1 MADSPQI
8 LTPEQFRRKYGY
20 SAPTQP
26 QTPITLTP
34 EQFTARYGNVLGKPS
49 PTVTGKMGRIKS
61 AEDLAAGFTRPQAD
75 APAPTNIP
83 PSPFI
88 QEIIDRTGVTKT
100 LPEEDSA
107 GEPFLRGTK
116 NAIGALGEAT
126 QILPSILNLQP
137 KFLRPPQHE
146 RVVSEIEAETKKASD
161 DVKSWAEKNIQARP
175 ATGKYA
181 RPAENFLDYLDPV
194 RMYQTV
200 GENAPLMAAF
210 AGATIAHPAAGA
222 ALMFAVEGG
231 SANEAML
238 EYEKKTGKKIPPI
251 YRENIPVIIG
261 AVNAALEKTGLDEI
275 FKVGKS
281 AGLKRKL
288 VKAALATIIEGG
300 TEGAQ
305 EVTNILAETG
315 YGGQIPA
322 DAGQRLVES
331 IYAGLLL
338 GAGGSTISAL
348 AGQPDKPRAAPSAST
363 PQAAIPSQPQLATAA
378 PETPMR
384 EPQSGVQPAPTPAAQ
399 FQQPS
404 VEIEDQIRKTTEAL
418 RAAQEGGAA
427 APELSTAQEPVKE
440 KKTTPDRTLQIGR
453 GMNGNVR
460 VVFPDKAH
468 ADLYALIGR
477 FRRRV
482 HYGKNPP
489 KGLTAG
495 VEDADRLAKKFGVTR
510 EEIFKKSDEYRE
522 QIRGNIK
529 GLQQGDDYT
538 APSVSFDKPAAETST
553 PPIERV
559 SPPVPVSGQAK
570 PEIASPVAGSE
581 AAQAEKQVSA
591 EVKYVPLSQL
601 HVDPDRFQNR
611 ATPFSE
617 KTAATIAERFDPNK
631 LDALTV
637 WHDPKDNKDYVIS
650 GHSRFEG
657 LGRRKEPGAP
667 IRYFQGDEQAA
678 INFAKLEANRLGT
691 PESLSESI
699 KAYRTAKAQNLS
711 RAKLKDLFDGDL
723 DFLDAAQNLDQKGD
737 FVNILNQPAAAEFP
751 YIKRFSR
758 WVGEL
763 RGKYADKLT
772 DRHEQQIFDWLY
784 KGEKKNVDTGK
795 DAFFN
800 KVETQIERLDFSPE
814 QPLVLKRGEVAQI
827 GTRGRAD
834 TAALERELD
843 QLREDRRKA
852 RTTQEAETIDKEIAR
867 ISKGIAEIVK
877 TQPDLF
883 SASEE
888 APVVSTQPKTAPVTT
903 TPENPI
909 APRENILQQ
918 AARKITQRGE
928 VTAKEY
934 DRAVNIFD
942 LVIAKQK
949 GKPIA
954 EQQQAV
960 RAELES
966 AGVNPVIV
974 EELTNPQRAARP
986 FDEETGARRDLT
998 SREGRIK
1005 RAVEPPA
1012 QLKSKVDAIAN
1023 AGKAMADAEASL
1035 EQAKGDIINEIE
1047 SRGGEVVVN
1056 TDTGAFTIKLNV
1068 GKAKMG
1074 LPDMIALGNLRQ
1086 EAANA
1091 GAYSLATVGRGFEIA
1106 ATPER
1111 IAKAEPLLGTFG
1123 DKVKEF
1129 IRRSQAAKSA
1139 QKDFAA
1145 AKKTAQGDLVDFY
1158 LAERAAGREPRSLKA
1173 VAADGTAVEVLTRR
1187 QRSSAEPD
1195 TPITGRDFAA
1205 EIAQRKAEAKKR
1217 SDTIGPR
1224 GEPFLSTRKAGES
1237 AIEKAKQ
1244 SGSYV
1249 AEPRSEDL
1257 PPSAR
1262 DQDKAIAALRK
1273 PYEPNYD
1280 KRPDASA
1287 KTDQL
1292 AKEAVESIGVNRRH
1306 GRVLL
1311 ANAISAEAREKG
1323 AVNLIGKEVRTSDDV
1338 AALAQV
1344 YRDPRWE
1351 TLRYI
1356 FVKDG
1361 KIVFVTGVSSRL
1373 PASTRTFPVNE
1384 KSSVEWL
1391 QDLMFASEADGYYML
1406 HNHPSGEVKP
1416 SRADIEET
1424 KKISDAVDGFKGH
1437 VIIDS
1442 NKYTQIARLDG
1453 KIESAVHEK
1462 NFGEERLLKPSIFNP
1477 VLGTRLSSA
1486 EVVAKIGQKYKA
1498 PNGWVTLISSGASG
1512 VRGMMEVESA
1522 VMQSP
1527 KRSAATIR
1535 RFARQTG
1542 ASDVFLVSEQSFWDK
1557 HKRELTIA
1565 VKDGFLRD
1573 AVSTRGYSIQ
1583 EETMIRPS
1591 GKEFG
1596 ISERRGREVRDGG
1609 NVLQEAAQK
1618 VAKKGENPQIYTLEF
1633 KKWFGDWEN
1642 DPANA
1647 SKVVDKDGKPL
1658 VVYHGTGATG
1668 LNPLSLN
1675 KSQKTA
1681 LEIIKSQGDNAANY
1695 ADTLLDEGKIT
1706 KMERAAVDE
1715 LLSTMDNLTGFDV
1728 FQIGKSN
1735 RQKEKS
1741 PAIYFTTS
1749 PEYAERYAG
1758 SVATSSN
1765 APSIYP
1771 GYLNIK
1777 NLFDPSNQNHVN
1789 QILSEKSFS
1798 AAVRKDQ
1805 ELERYA
1811 KKWLARGH
1819 YSTIED
1825 ARVINAIKRL
1835 GFDGYMTKEEGFEN
1849 YAVFEPTQI
1858 KSAIGNR
1865 GTFSPTEPS
1874 IVRENE
1880 SGYSAKKQPWE
1891 MTRDEL
1897 IKSQIAYNER
1907 KIEEAKAKLS
1917 EISKAAP
1924 RIEGNLTRQKD
1935 QGDLRTASA
1944 FTQKFFA
1951 SDKLYSDEIKRRT
1964 EAIRMVTTDEGKSKM
1979 YDFHRKEVEKA
1990 LREGKP
1996 VPEKVLAEYRN
2007 SEKEARLKRL
2017 LPPENM
2023 SAQSGGIFSGKKEKS
2038 KNPFVREPAGGF
2050 TEADRIPSSQSN
2062 EARAKKIEKAKS
2074 EGRYFGDS
2082 ITKTSEP
2089 QARYDSSI
2097 GSSDKAGLMTEQ
2109 EANQKYQMRECE

>member
-20 SAPTQP
+20 LAPTQP

-34 EQFTARYGNVLGKPS
+34 EQFTARYGNVLGKS
-49 PTVTGKMGRIKS
+49 SNVGVLNGNGLTGKRGRIKS
-61 AEDLAAGFTRPQAD
+61 AEDLAAGFTRPQAE
-75 APAPTNIP
+75 APARTNIP

-88 QEIIDRTGVTKT
+88 QEIIDRTGVTKA
-100 LPEEDSA
+100 LPEPDSI
-107 GEPFLRGTK
+107 GEPFFRGYEQ
-116 NAIGALGEAT
+116 ALGALGEAT
-126 QILPSILNLQP
+126 QVIVPTLRSLHLPDIPQAIGLQQATGNKSYEESLNAAD
-137 KFLRPPQHE
+137 
-146 RVVSEIEAETKKASD
+146 VDTKNFSD
-161 DVKSWAEKNIQARP
+161 TIKKWAHKNIQAWP
-175 ATGKYA
+175 ATGKYE

-210 AGATIAHPAAGA
+210 AGATIAHPAAGE

-231 SANEAML
+231 SANDAML

-261 AVNAALEKTGLDEI
+261 AVNAALEKTGLENI
-275 FKVGKS
+275 FKVGKA

-305 EVTNILAETG
+305 EITNILAETG
-315 YGGQIPA
+315 YSGQIPA

-348 AGQPDKPRAAPSAST
+348 AGQPDKPSAPPVTT
-363 PQAAIPSQPQLATAA
+363 PQAAIPSQPQLATAEPEPPEGRQATLTPSPA
-378 PETPMR
+378 PAAPQPVTTG
-384 EPQSGVQPAPTPAAQ
+384 EPVSQPAPPAPVATPAAQ
-399 FQQPS
+399 FQQPEI
-404 VEIEDQIRKTTEAL
+404 EIEDQIRKTTEAL
-418 RAAQEGGAA
+418 RSAQENGAA
-427 APELSTAQEPVKE
+427 TPELPTAQATEGVAPVRNE
-440 KKTTPDRTLQIGR
+440 QPLAESLSVQARPSDLEAAPD
-453 GMNGNVR
+453 
-460 VVFPDKAH
+460 
-468 ADLYALIGR
+468 
-477 FRRRV
+477 
-482 HYGKNPP
+482 
-489 KGLTAG
+489 
-495 VEDADRLAKKFGVTR
+495 
-510 EEIFKKSDEYRE
+510 
-522 QIRGNIK
+522 
-529 GLQQGDDYT
+529 
-538 APSVSFDKPAAETST
+538 APSADIDVEQVELRNRIAQQVFGLPFDQLPTPRKNRILKELQAAENARLRSEIKKAIR
-553 PPIERV
+553 PKESVAGEPEVPQAVKQAAKLSPSPVEIV
-559 SPPVPVSGQAK
+559 SPVLPAQEQAK
-570 PEIASPVAGSE
+570 PEIVAPAASGE
-581 AAQAEKQVSA
+581 AARAEKQVA
-591 EVKYVPLSQL
+591 TEVKYVPLSQL

-637 WHDPKDNKDYVIS
+637 WHDPKDNKDYVLS

-667 IRYFQGDEQAA
+667 IKYFQGDEQAA

-699 KAYRTAKAQNLS
+699 KAYRTAKSQNLS

-737 FVNILNQPAAAEFP
+737 FVNILNQVARDGFP
-751 YIKRFSR
+751 YIKMFSR

-795 DAFFN
+795 DSFFN
-800 KVETQIERLDFSPE
+800 KVETQVERSDFSPD
-814 QPLVLKRGEVAQI
+814 QPLVLKRGEVAQT
-827 GTRGRAD
+827 GTRGRTD

-843 QLREDRRKA
+843 QLREDRKKA

-883 SASEE
+883 SEPE
-888 APVVSTQPKTAPVTT
+888 KPVVLTQPQITTVAT
-903 TPENPI
+903 TPEKPV

-918 AARKITQRGE
+918 AAKKITQRGE
-928 VTAKEY
+928 ATAKEY

-942 LVIAKQK
+942 SVIAKQK

-954 EQQQAV
+954 EQQRAV

-1023 AGKAMADAEASL
+1023 AGKVMADAEASL
-1035 EQAKGDIINEIE
+1035 DQAKGDIINEIE

-1056 TDTGAFTIKLNV
+1056 TDTGAFTIKLNI

-1086 EAANA
+1086 EAAKA

-1111 IAKAEPLLGTFG
+1111 IAKANPLSGTFG
-1123 DKVKEF
+1123 EKVKEF

-1145 AKKTAQGDLVDFY
+1145 AKKTAQGELVDFY
-1158 LAERAAGREPRSLKA
+1158 LSERAAEREPRSLKS

-1195 TPITGRDFAA
+1195 TPVAGRDFAA

-1217 SDTIGPR
+1217 SDAIGPR
-1224 GEPFLSTRKAGES
+1224 GEPFLSTRKAGEI
-1237 AIEKAKQ
+1237 AVEKSKQ
-1244 SGSYV
+1244 AGSYV
-1249 AEPRSEDL
+1249 AEPRPEDL

-1262 DQDKAIAALRK
+1262 DQDKTIADLQK

-1292 AKEAVESIGVNRRH
+1292 AKEAVESIGVNRRR

-1361 KIVFVTGVSSRL
+1361 KVVFVTGVSSRL
-1373 PASTRTFPVNE
+1373 PSSTAAYPLVDSEQGRQ
-1384 KSSVEWL
+1384 WL
-1391 QDLMFASEADGYYML
+1391 RDLMVNTDADGYWIV
-1406 HNHPSGEVKP
+1406 HNHPSGDVTP
-1416 SRADIEET
+1416 SKADIEMT
-1424 KKISDAVDGFKGH
+1424 SSLYSRVSGFKGH

-1442 NKYTQIARLDG
+1442 NKYSTLSAEPSGSKPFGVYFKNRKFGDAPITSFNTHAEADAFIKRKTGESDKYEISGTIKTVITAQETKVEFGKENLLVPSKPHPIIGLPLFDAGQIARL
-1453 KIESAVHEK
+1453 
-1462 NFGEERLLKPSIFNP
+1462 
-1477 VLGTRLSSA
+1477 
-1486 EVVAKIGQKYKA
+1486 GQRYKA
-1498 PNGWVTLISSGASG
+1498 PMGWVTLISQANG
-1512 VRGMMEVESA
+1512 VRGIMEVRESEIENPFK
-1522 VMQSP
+1522 SP
-1527 KRSAATIR
+1527 AILR
-1535 RFARQTG
+1535 RFGRQTG
-1542 ASDVFLVSEQSFWDK
+1542 ASSIFLVGDQKFVDK
-1557 HKRELTIA
+1557 YKNRLSAAI
-1565 VKDGFLRD
+1565 KQGFLTD
-1573 AVSTRGYSIQ
+1573 AISTRGYSIR
-1583 EETMIRPS
+1583 EELSDAGKLPKDENR
-1591 GKEFG
+1591 KEFG
-1596 ISERRGREVRDGG
+1596 ISERQGREVRENEPGYSRQSD
-1609 NVLQEAAQK
+1609 LFQSAAEESN
-1618 VAKKGENPQIYTLEF
+1618 KKNTF
-1633 KKWFGDWEN
+1633 
-1642 DPANA
+1642 
-1647 SKVVDKDGKPL
+1647 
-1658 VVYHGTGATG
+1658 YHGTHSENVA
-1668 LNPLSLN
+1668 P
-1675 KSQKTA
+1675 
-1681 LEIIKSQGDNAANY
+1681 IKSKGFTASENGTA
-1695 ADTLLDEGKIT
+1695 GKGVYLT
-1706 KMERAAVDE
+1706 NNPKDALYEKNPALSKAV
-1715 LLSTMDNLTGFDV
+1715 
-1728 FQIGKSN
+1728 
-1735 RQKEKS
+1735 KEKGRQAD
-1741 PAIYFTTS
+1741 AIV
-1749 PEYAERYAG
+1749 P
-1758 SVATSSN
+1758 VK
-1765 APSIYP
+1765 
-1771 GYLNIK
+1771 IK
-1777 NLFDPSNQNHVN
+1777 GKLFDAGVFNSDGGPSVYLRPQV
-1789 QILSEKSFS
+1789 F
-1798 AAVRKDQ
+1798 AA
-1805 ELERYA
+1805 
-1811 KKWLARGH
+1811 
-1819 YSTIED
+1819 
-1825 ARVINAIKRL
+1825 
-1835 GFDGYMTKEEGFEN
+1835 
-1849 YAVFEPTQI
+1849 
-1858 KSAIGNR
+1858 
-1865 GTFSPTEPS
+1865 
-1874 IVRENE
+1874 
-1880 SGYSAKKQPWE
+1880 
-1891 MTRDEL
+1891 
-1897 IKSQIAYNER
+1897 
-1907 KIEEAKAKLS
+1907 
-1917 EISKAAP
+1917 
-1924 RIEGNLTRQKD
+1924 
-1935 QGDLRTASA
+1935 
-1944 FTQKFFA
+1944 
-1951 SDKLYSDEIKRRT
+1951 DKLYGDSVEFYEKQNNAPELLNKKGYVGVEWTFQDGRHAAVVFDPKNITVGEETKT
-1964 EAIRMVTTDEGKSKM
+1964 SAEAI
-1979 YDFHRKEVEKA
+1979 
-1990 LREGKP
+1990 
-1996 VPEKVLAEYRN
+1996 VP
-2007 SEKEARLKRL
+2007 
-2017 LPPENM
+2017 
-2023 SAQSGGIFSGKKEKS
+2023 
-2038 KNPFVREPAGGF
+2038 
-2050 TEADRIPSSQSN
+2050 TEADRIAD
-2062 EARAKKIEKAKS
+2062 EIRTRKIEKAKVS
-2074 EGRYFGDS
+2074 GKYFGDS

-2089 QARYDSSI
+2089 QARHDSNV

-2109 EANQKYQMRECE
+2109 DATQKYNMRECE